1 MRKISEEERA
11 GKTNQMKTKP
21 LQAKPAPKHRALN
34 VRQQRFCEF
43 IVAGESQ
50 TDAYLMAGWKVTRK
64 SARVNASELLA
75 KPNIKAHIADLRK
88 PQTKKAILTKD
99 RKRELMHEIA
109 ESKSEKTQD
118 RLRAIELDAKLN
130 GEFAPDRVEV
140 ETGPNT
146 LQAVRERAKEMA
158 SAMSIAR
165 QQLE

>member
-1 MRKISEEERA
+1 
-11 GKTNQMKTKP
+11 MKTKP
-21 LQAKPAPKHRALN
+21 PQAKPAPKQRPPS

-43 IVAGESQ
+43 VVAGDSQ
-50 TDAYLMAGWKVTRK
+50 TDAYVKAGWKVTRAD
-64 SARVNASELLA
+64 ARCHAARLITNDS
-75 KPNIKAHIADLRK
+75 IKAHIAVLRK

>member
-1 MRKISEEERA
+1 MREISEEESA

-21 LQAKPAPKHRALN
+21 APKQRPPS

-43 IVAGESQ
+43 VVAGESG
-50 TDAYLMAGWKVTRK
+50 TDAYLQAGWKVTRK
-64 SARVNASELLA
+64 SARVNAAKLLA
-75 KPNIKAHIADLRK
+75 TANIKAHIAVLRA

-146 LQAVRERAKEMA
+146 LQAVRARAKEMA